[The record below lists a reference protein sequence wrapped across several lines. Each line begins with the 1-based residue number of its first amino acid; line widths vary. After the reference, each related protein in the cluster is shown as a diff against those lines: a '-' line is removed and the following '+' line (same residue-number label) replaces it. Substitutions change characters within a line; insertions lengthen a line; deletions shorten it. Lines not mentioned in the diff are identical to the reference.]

1 MPLGVV
7 TVTRYFPV
15 GIAFLTSAVMAI
27 VTLLNRGSGDKLPYI
42 VNVAV
47 NRYRL
52 VVTDT
57 RRTAELGKNSWFR
70 KELT

>member
-1 MPLGVV
+1 MPLGDV

-52 VVTDT
+52 AVTDA